1 MREERSME
9 SEMFQELIENSND
22 IVIVTDREYRVR
34 YISSSVIDV
43 FGIEPVAVIGRNI
56 FDYVKRDKVQPWKD
70 CLQEASYPFVDEISV
85 NKGEHDKVYFDV
97 HVSNL
102 LNHYKVQG
110 LVLKLHDITE
120 KKKKEKELVRS
131 NQHLD
136 QVIYKTTHDLKAPL
150 MSALGL
156 VKIAEDAPL
165 EAKDQYI
172 GLIKKTLLKLD
183 AYIDEMN
190 NFFRNEKL
198 ALQRGKIDLEGLL
211 REEQENLKNLA
222 HRDKVNV
229 LFEVDNSI
237 EWYSDP
243 IRVKTIVTN
252 IFSNAI
258 KYQDLQK
265 QNPFIKIASHINE
278 EFCEISIEDNGIGI
292 EPELQDKIF
301 DLFFRATDQS
311 QGTGLGLFIVK
322 DTIERLK
329 GSIKVKSGYG
339 KGTTFFIRIPNQLHQ
354 PIEVD

>member
-1 MREERSME
+1 
-9 SEMFQELIENSND
+9 MFQELVENSND

-34 YISSSVIDV
+34 YISSSVVDV
-43 FGIEPVAVIGRNI
+43 FGIEPVAVVGRNI
-56 FDYVKRDKVQPWKD
+56 FEFVKREKVQPWKD
-70 CLQEASYPFVDEISV
+70 CLKEASYPFVDEISV
-85 NKGEHDKVYFDV
+85 NRGENDKVYFDV
-97 HVSNL
+97 YVSNL

-110 LVLKLHDITE
+110 LVLKLHDITQ
-120 KKKKEKELVRS
+120 KKKKEKDLVRS

-172 GLIKKTLLKLD
+172 GLIKKTLVKLD

-198 ALQRGKIDLEGLL
+198 ALQRDKIDLGALL
-211 REEQENLKNLA
+211 KEEQENLKNLD
-222 HRDKVNV
+222 HGDKIDV
-229 LFEVDNSI
+229 LFEVDNSV
-237 EWYSDP
+237 EWYSDA

-265 QNPFIKIASHINE
+265 QNPFIKIAAHVTE
-278 EFCEISIEDNGIGI
+278 EFCDLSIEDNGIGI
-292 EPELQDKIF
+292 EPEFQDKIF

-311 QGTGLGLFIVK
+311 KGTGLGLFIVK

-329 GSIKVKSGYG
+329 GMIKVKSRQG

>member
-1 MREERSME
+1 
-9 SEMFQELIENSND
+9 MFQELVENSND

-34 YISSSVIDV
+34 YISSSVVDV
-43 FGIEPVAVIGRNI
+43 FGIEPVAVVGRNI
-56 FDYVKRDKVQPWKD
+56 FEFVKREKVQPWKD

-85 NKGEHDKVYFDV
+85 NRGENDKVYFDV
-97 HVSNL
+97 YVSNL

-110 LVLKLHDITE
+110 LVLKLHDITQ
-120 KKKKEKELVRS
+120 KKKKEKDLVRS

-172 GLIKKTLLKLD
+172 GLIKKTLVKLD

-198 ALQRGKIDLEGLL
+198 ALQRDKIDLGALL
-211 REEQENLKNLA
+211 KEEQENLKNLD
-222 HRDKVNV
+222 HGDKIDV
-229 LFEVDNSI
+229 LFEVDNSV
-237 EWYSDP
+237 EWYSDA

-265 QNPFIKIASHINE
+265 QNPFIKIAAHVTE
-278 EFCEISIEDNGIGI
+278 EFCDLSIEDNGIGI
-292 EPELQDKIF
+292 EPEFQDKIF

-311 QGTGLGLFIVK
+311 KGTGLGLFIVK

-329 GSIKVKSGYG
+329 GMIKVKSRQG